1 MATQLILIDK
11 TLHEEAADILRDHG
25 AVLVLD
31 TNQLPG
37 HLLDHVTAL
46 AIRTNTTIDKA
57 LLDRLPH
64 LEIVATATTGTNH
77 IDTQACEQRGV
88 QVIDAKGANADSV
101 ADYVF
106 RMLLH
111 ATDDA
116 HYTNTELK
124 ERPHEFCTIKKHN
137 ERKELASMEIGIIGL
152 GNIGTR
158 VAARA
163 AAFGMKVKAYD
174 PYVAEARDTLQDV
187 LGCDVVTI
195 HAELTQETA
204 GMIGQR
210 ELALLKK
217 DAVLINSARG
227 EIVDEEA
234 LARHLQERPRT
245 RAIIDVFAQEPA
257 PSTLYT
263 LSNCL
268 VTPHI
273 AGNAQE
279 AKRRAARMIAERII
293 AQLHRPQTPL
303 VVLQEAHA

>member
-1 MATQLILIDK
+1 MGTPLILIDK
-11 TLHEEAADILRDHG
+11 TLHEEAAEILRDHG
-25 AVLVLD
+25 AVLVTD
-31 TNQLPG
+31 TNQPPR
-37 HLLDHVTAL
+37 HLLDQATVL
-46 AIRTNTTIDKA
+46 AIRTNTTINKE
-57 LLDRLPH
+57 LLDKLPH
-64 LEIVATATTGTNH
+64 LEIIATATTGTNH

-88 QVIDAKGANADSV
+88 QVINAKGANADSV

-116 HYTNTELK
+116 HYTNNELK
-124 ERPHEFCTIKKHN
+124 KRPHDFCTIKKEN
-137 ERKELASMEIGIIGL
+137 ERKEMASMQLGIIGL

-174 PYVAEARDTLQDV
+174 PYVAAAKDTLTDV

-195 HAELTQETA
+195 HAELTEETA

-210 ELALLKK
+210 ELAMLKH
-217 DAVLINSARG
+217 DAILINAARG
-227 EIVDEEA
+227 EIMDEEA
-234 LARHLQERPRT
+234 LARHLQERPQT
-245 RAIIDVFAQEPA
+245 RAIVDVFAQEPT
-257 PSTLYT
+257 PSPLYT
-263 LSNCL
+263 LPNCL

-279 AKRRAARMIAERII
+279 AKKRAARMIAERII
-293 AQLHRPQTPL
+293 ARLRTQQAPL
-303 VVLQEAHA
+303 FVLQEAHA